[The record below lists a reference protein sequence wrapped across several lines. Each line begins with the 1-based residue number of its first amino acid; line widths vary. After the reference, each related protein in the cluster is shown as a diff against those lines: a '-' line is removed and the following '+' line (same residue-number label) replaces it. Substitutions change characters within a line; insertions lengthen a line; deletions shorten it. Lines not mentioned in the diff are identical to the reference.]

1 MTKHANHNL
10 LLNMKILCRF
20 GRMAKLQLLRTRPA
34 DVNHLLDAAGK
45 LFRKKGFA
53 STTVREIADAAGILP
68 GSLHYRY
75 STKEAILL
83 ALMERG
89 IATAIAKVRSAIT
102 SSPDPI
108 DRVRL
113 ALRAHLRLLVCDDDA
128 IYVLLYEWRE
138 LTGDSRDAM
147 VRLRDRYDALWDG
160 LLYRAVGTG
169 QLRPE
174 IDMKLMR
181 LFVLGAINWVPQ
193 WYSPDGNRCLEE
205 VADAF
210 ADNLLFGLLVD
221 DARPGN
227 RRDENNNAADVGAP
241 GN

>member
-1 MTKHANHNL
+1 
-10 LLNMKILCRF
+10 
-20 GRMAKLQLLRTRPA
+20 MAKLEILRTRPT
-34 DVNHLLDAAGK
+34 DVSHLLDAAGK
-45 LFRKKGFA
+45 LFRKRGFA
-53 STTVREIADAAGILP
+53 STTVREIADAARILP

-174 IDMKLMR
+174 TDIKLVR

-193 WYSPDGNRCLEE
+193 WYSAEGNLSPEE
-205 VADAF
+205 IADTF
-210 ADNLLFGLLVD
+210 ADNLMFGLIGGKVRSAEHRGAD
-221 DARPGN
+221 
-227 RRDENNNAADVGAP
+227 NNEADVGIKATS
-241 GN
+241 